1 MAWFFFVV
9 SLKGRLIRSADSLVD
24 PLYNTTLSSQK
35 LLQRKFD
42 QSLPS
47 VSVMWSAISSHLFCF
62 SHLFFFT
69 FYLLIYFCKYLLH
82 SSQTLEECQEA
93 VQWERKRRKSFQLLI
108 FVTIHIL
115 FFFSAKPLK
124 TFWNLNISPNQRTCL
139 CSTLYANSCCV
150 LVNSRLTLIK
160 EICM

>member
-93 VQWERKRRKSFQLLI
+93 MQWERKRRKSFQLLI
-108 FVTIHIL
+108 FCDYTHFIL
-115 FFFSAKPLK
+115 FFSEKPLK

-139 CSTLYANSCCV
+139 CSTLYAGTHAVS
-150 LVNSRLTLIK
+150 
-160 EICM
+160 